1 LTKIALIGSAPSS
14 VALAPYADPSWKI
27 WSCSPGARP
36 YLKRVDAHFEIHL
49 WEPDQ
54 AWFSPDYIK
63 FMAELPC
70 PVYMLEHIP
79 AIPGSIPYPKREIM
93 EHYGDGAVYFYTS
106 SLSWMFALA
115 LAQPDVTEIGLW
127 GVDMSAA
134 EEVYTHQRAG
144 CHYWIGRARD
154 MGIKVTVPPQSDLAM
169 PPPLYGFCEQDRMH
183 QKLLARKAEIEHRL
197 NVARVNAANA
207 EREAV
212 YLQGALE
219 DVNYVRQTFVND
231 RLSMDMSGMAL
242 PISTLPIPD
251 PVLDEAARSE
261 IIADFTPKTLDHLAD
276 LRADDA
282 PAGGS
287 IWASTP
293 APEFING
300 HGA

>member
-1 LTKIALIGSAPSS
+1 M
-14 VALAPYADPSWKI
+14 ALAPYADSSWTI

-49 WEPDQ
+49 WEPEQ
-54 AWFSPDYIK
+54 PWFSPDYVD
-63 FMAELPC
+63 FMAKLPC

-79 AIPGSIPYPKREIM
+79 AIPGSVAYPKDAIM
-93 EHYGDGAVYFYTS
+93 DRYGPAAVFFYTS

-115 LAQPDVTEIGLW
+115 LAQPGVTEIGLW

-134 EEVYTHQRAG
+134 EEVYSGQRAG
-144 CHYWIGRARD
+144 CQYWIGKAME
-154 MGIKVTVPPQSDLAM
+154 MGIKVTIPPQSDLAM
-169 PPPLYGFCEQDRMH
+169 PTPLYGFCEQDRMH

-197 NVARVNAANA
+197 NVARANAGAA
-207 EREAV
+207 EREAL

-219 DVNYVRQTFVND
+219 DVNYVRSTWVRD
-231 RLSMDMSGMAL
+231 RVAIDMAGMGG
-242 PISTLPIPD
+242 PISTLPLVEAID
-251 PVLDEAARSE
+251 RVLNDVSYSEVVAEEIAEAR
-261 IIADFTPKTLDHLAD
+261 DHLAD
-276 LRADDA
+276 LRVGTA
-282 PAGGS
+282 PVSRGS